1 MKREIR
7 QNGKT
12 VLYSEDGHSIPMI
25 FNNLVGKNLKGR
37 EYSDYIAFVAIS
49 DMGFTYGKI
58 AYYSDGNLI
67 ATGLKFNKNPCDFI
81 NKIRNL
87 LYTKSKPRACTSLYP
102 L

>member
-37 EYSDYIAFVAIS
+37 EYADYIAFLAIS
-49 DMGFTYGKI
+49 YMEFTYGKI

-67 ATGLKFNKNPCDFI
+67 AAGEITP
-81 NKIRNL
+81 
-87 LYTKSKPRACTSLYP
+87 
-102 L
+102 

>member
-1 MKREIR
+1 MKQEIR

-37 EYSDYIAFVAIS
+37 EYSDYIAFAAIP

-58 AYYSDGNLI
+58 AYYSDGNNRNGGNHAI
-67 ATGLKFNKNPCDFI
+67 TSPPCVSSPEVRDG
-81 NKIRNL
+81 
-87 LYTKSKPRACTSLYP
+87 
-102 L
+102 

>member
-37 EYSDYIAFVAIS
+37 EYSDYLS
-49 DMGFTYGKI
+49 
-58 AYYSDGNLI
+58 LI
-67 ATGLKFNKNPCDFI
+67 HI
-81 NKIRNL
+81 
-87 LYTKSKPRACTSLYP
+87 
-102 L
+102 